1 MRGHSGVTF
10 FEPYQLVDMVKSER
24 IYSGDSLMDVLNII
38 TASLH
43 FSCFVNERRLRVFS
57 LLSVGID
64 RSERMSFAA

>member
-1 MRGHSGVTF
+1 
-10 FEPYQLVDMVKSER
+10 
-24 IYSGDSLMDVLNII
+24 MDILNII